1 MSAPITDVAGG
12 PAAGG
17 GSSLLRAAR
26 PRHGERLIRLALAAC
41 AGISVIT
48 TAAIVLSLLPPTIT
62 FFRENATVRE
72 FLTGTTW
79 SALFADPSFGVLPLL
94 NATVMITLIA
104 LLVAVP
110 VGLLAAIYLAEYAAP
125 RRRKLFKPLIEVLA
139 GIPTVVYGFF
149 ALEFVA
155 PDVLQRFWPG
165 GFLGDPPGTFSA
177 LAAGLV
183 MGFMIVPTIASLS
196 EDALSAVPRSLRLGS
211 SGLGATR
218 LQTTVRVVLPAAIS
232 GIVAA
237 IVLGISRAIG
247 ETMIVLI
254 AAGGTP
260 RLSFDPTDGMQTM
273 TSFIAQ
279 AGIGDLPT
287 GSTGY
292 RTIFAVGSLLFVL
305 TFLMNMVSIRLV
317 RRYQEVYE

>member
-1 MSAPITDVAGG
+1 MSQSLSDVPGRPVVGSRSISLAG
-12 PAAGG
+12 
-17 GSSLLRAAR
+17 R
-26 PRHGERLIRLALAAC
+26 PRRGEQAIKVVLASF
-41 AGISVIT
+41 AGVSVLT
-48 TAAIVLSLLPPTIT
+48 TAAIVLSLVPPTVA
-62 FFRENATVRE
+62 FFRETASPLE
-72 FLTGTTW
+72 FLTGRTW

-94 NATVMITLIA
+94 TATLLITVIA
-104 LLVAVP
+104 IAVALP
-110 VGLLAAIYLAEYAAP
+110 VGLASAVYLSEYASP
-125 RRRKLFKPLIEVLA
+125 RRRRLFKPAIEVLA

-155 PDVLQRFWPG
+155 PQVLQRFWP

-196 EDALSAVPRSLRLGS
+196 EDALTAVPRSLRQGS
-211 SGLGATR
+211 AGLGATR
-218 LQTTVRVVLPAAIS
+218 MQTTVRVVVPAALS

-237 IVLGISRAIG
+237 VVLGVSRAIG

-260 RLSFDPTDGMQTM
+260 RMSFDPTDGMQTM
-273 TSFIAQ
+273 TGFIAQ

-287 GSTGY
+287 GSVGY

-305 TFLMNMVSIRLV
+305 TFIMNAISIRLV

>member
-1 MSAPITDVAGG
+1 MSATTTDVAGG

-17 GSSLLRAAR
+17 GRSLLQQAR
-26 PRHGERLIRLALAAC
+26 PRHGERLIRIALGLCAA
-41 AGISVIT
+41 ISVLT
-48 TAAIVLSLLPPTIT
+48 TAAIVLSLLPPTIA
-62 FFRENATVRE
+62 FFRDNVSIVE

-79 SALFADPSFGVLPLL
+79 SALFADPKFGVLPLL
-94 NATVMITLIA
+94 NATVMITLVA
-104 LLVAVP
+104 LAVAVP
-110 VGLLAAIYLAEYAAP
+110 VGLLAAIYLAEYAKP
-125 RRRKLFKPLIEVLA
+125 RRRRIFKPLLEILA

-149 ALEFVA
+149 ALEFVS
-155 PDVLQRFWPG
+155 PQVLQRFWPG
-165 GFLGDPPGTFSA
+165 DVLGGPPGTFSA

-196 EDALSAVPRSLRLGS
+196 EDALTSVPQSLRQAS
-211 SGLGATR
+211 AGLGATR
-218 LQTTVRVVLPAAIS
+218 LQTTLRAIVPAAIS

-260 RLSFDPTDGMQTM
+260 RLSFDPTEGMQTM

-279 AGIGDLPT
+279 AGIGDLAT
-287 GSTGY
+287 GSVGY
-292 RTIFAVGSLLFVL
+292 QTIFAVGSLLFIL
-305 TFLMNMVSIRLV
+305 TFVMNMISIRLV
-317 RRYQEVYE
+317 RRYREVYE